1 MRTNKYSHEFK
12 LRTKYSKVINDSLKD
27 IKKSPIEG
35 DRMLESILKK
45 MKERAINRT
54 VKISWEI
61 KQNSEW
67 TMDKLVNTV
76 VETK

>member
-1 MRTNKYSHEFK
+1 MRNNKYSHESK
-12 LRTKYSKVINDSLKD
+12 LRSKYNKVIKNSLGE
-27 IKKSPIEG
+27 IGKSPVEG
-35 DRMLESILKK
+35 DRMLEGILKK

-67 TMDKLVNTV
+67 TMNKLVNTV
-76 VETK
+76 VENK